1 MASID
6 KRFKTYTSFVESI
19 EDKIRNYG
27 VESLTEED
35 KDKVKI
41 ACAALKYAKS
51 IALRNTVID
60 TLNGNRQEINDYINS
75 KTEELDKELVK
86 LERRRE
92 ETVKEISRDL
102 GQGIT
107 DEHKTYR
114 LKGILQAIRTKMDY
128 RNRVGEALVDPE
140 YLLSTLVAK
149 EKDPKFVMDFVIST
163 FEETLPLEMV
173 GKILK
178 NEDVSIAMFNR
189 EKINL
194 FKDDGSIN
202 RAMVDLMLSALG
214 EGDLYKKL
222 ENRESLENKKKSYMK
237 VESSLDNINKE
248 LETVIGYNEELERL
262 RSKAVQ
268 IKSEIPNGISALINS
283 KQKEAL
289 ISRLNKVNSQIRE
302 LQNKRIKAAS
312 ILESKLRLISSLNI
326 RDINNQINR
335 CLRLGVSNLTNANS
349 EELKEAL
356 SAGEL
361 ALIKERIKG
370 VISETD
376 KSIKAINIGLT
387 KEHRNLS
394 PSLVSEYAYP
404 NISSEEEMK
413 ARERLKTSL
422 RLLQDVDTIKNSKAK
437 SKNILTSDEENLIVG
452 ITEAKIKKI
461 MEDDEYALKM

>member
-27 VESLTEED
+27 VETLTEED

-60 TLNGNRQEINDYINS
+60 TLNGNRQEINDYIKS

-163 FEETLPLEMV
+163 FEETLPLEMA

-248 LETVIGYNEELERL
+248 L
-262 RSKAVQ
+262 
-268 IKSEIPNGISALINS
+268 
-283 KQKEAL
+283 
-289 ISRLNKVNSQIRE
+289 
-302 LQNKRIKAAS
+302 
-312 ILESKLRLISSLNI
+312 SSF
-326 RDINNQINR
+326 
-335 CLRLGVSNLTNANS
+335 A
-349 EELKEAL
+349 
-356 SAGEL
+356 
-361 ALIKERIKG
+361 
-370 VISETD
+370 
-376 KSIKAINIGLT
+376 KSIM
-387 KEHRNLS
+387 E
-394 PSLVSEYAYP
+394 
-404 NISSEEEMK
+404 
-413 ARERLKTSL
+413 
-422 RLLQDVDTIKNSKAK
+422 
-437 SKNILTSDEENLIVG
+437 G
-452 ITEAKIKKI
+452 I
-461 MEDDEYALKM
+461 

>member
-6 KRFKTYTSFVESI
+6 KRFKTYNSFVESI

-60 TLNGNRQEINDYINS
+60 TLNGNKQEINEYIKA

-92 ETVKEISRDL
+92 DTVKEISRDL

-140 YLLSTLVAK
+140 YLLSSLVAK

-163 FEETLPLEMV
+163 FEETLPLEMA

-222 ENRESLENKKKSYMK
+222 ESRESLENKKSYMK

-248 LETVIGYNEELERL
+248 LDTVIGYNEELERL
-262 RSKAVQ
+262 RSKATQ
-268 IKSEIPNGISALINS
+268 IKSEMPNGISALINS

-289 ISRLNKVNSQIRE
+289 ISRLNKVNSEIRE

-312 ILESKLRLISSLNI
+312 MLENKLRLISSLNI

-335 CLRLGVSNLTNANS
+335 CLRLGVSNLTKTNS

-404 NISSEEEMK
+404 NITSDKEMK

>member
-60 TLNGNRQEINDYINS
+60 TLNGNRQEINEYIKA

-128 RNRVGEALVDPE
+128 RNRVGEALIDPE
-140 YLLSTLVAK
+140 YLLSSLVAK

-163 FEETLPLEMV
+163 FEETLPLEMA

-178 NEDVSIAMFNR
+178 NEDVSIAVFNR
-189 EKINL
+189 DKINL

-202 RAMVDLMLSALG
+202 RAMVDLMLSVLG

-222 ENRESLENKKKSYMK
+222 ESRESLENKKKSYMK

-248 LETVIGYNEELERL
+248 LE
-262 RSKAVQ
+262 AVQ

-283 KQKEAL
+283 KQKEVL
-289 ISRLNKVNSQIRE
+289 ISRLNKANSQIRE
-302 LQNKRIKAAS
+302 LQNKRIKATS
-312 ILESKLRLISSLNI
+312 ILENKLRLISSLNI

-335 CLRLGVSNLTNANS
+335 CLRLGVSNLTKANS
-349 EELKEAL
+349 EELKEVL
-356 SAGEL
+356 SAGDL